1 MARTSTEKPMAV
13 ALFATFFPVGI
24 VGAYLLPRMDD
35 IKLGCTSPH
44 EGPSVLVLD
53 DEDEARQF
61 YVAGLIQEGL
71 SCIPARSAEEA
82 LAALATNRVS
92 LAVLDW
98 DLGTGTSRPV
108 LREAKKNH
116 PLIPVLVMSGKLYD
130 VRTDA
135 LLAHADAFLLKPFC
149 MTVLQHQARQ
159 LLKLSQSARRH
170 LFPETPEDIRP
181 FSEMKQ
187 MYIRQAVQLLNGNVS
202 LAAQRLGLHRHTVA
216 AALKPAWSVDNILAS
231 QPSEA

>member
-1 MARTSTEKPMAV
+1 
-13 ALFATFFPVGI
+13 
-24 VGAYLLPRMDD
+24 MDD
-35 IKLGCTSPH
+35 TKLGCKSAH
-44 EGPSVLVLD
+44 EGPPVLVLD
-53 DEDEARQF
+53 DEDGPRQVCVEA
-61 YVAGLIQEGL
+61 LMQEGL
-71 SCIPARSAEEA
+71 SCIPTRSAEEA
-82 LAALATNRVS
+82 LAVLATKRVS

-98 DLGTGTSRPV
+98 GLDNGTSRPV

-149 MTVLQHQARQ
+149 MTVLQHQVRQ

-187 MYIRQAVQLLNGNVS
+187 LYIRQAVQLLNGNVS
-202 LAAQRLGLHRHTVA
+202 LAAERLGLHRHTVA
-216 AALKPAWSVDNILAS
+216 AALKPAWSVDGILAS
-231 QPSEA
+231 QLGEA